1 METQVGIIYLDF
13 SPFFSSLLHQS
24 LAPNAHEISLLPPNY
39 EMREKSAVDIIAGW
53 KSLGATSSAVCTYE
67 ADALAINTLHS
78 PGLFFPSLLL
88 FPGKYFQ
95 RHLCWCTALKYALSE

>member
-1 METQVGIIYLDF
+1 MRACGNSGGNHLF
-13 SPFFSSLLHQS
+13 GFLSLFSSLLHQS

-78 PGLFFPSLLL
+78 PGLFFHL
-88 FPGKYFQ
+88 FSFSQENISRDTFAGV
-95 RHLCWCTALKYALSE
+95 RL